1 MEYYDHHIRE
11 PAMNTGGWLVVRAAA
26 ALTVL
31 GILVPQ

>member
-11 PAMNTGGWLVVRAAA
+11 LAMNTDGWVVVPAAA

-31 GILVPQ
+31 GILVSQ